1 MITDYLKYVNDQ
13 AYRVKRETAVGR
25 FAQKG
30 ENKLN
35 MDLLQAW
42 RDYLGC
48 NHVLRTPTHF
58 LMCEEIEEATIIEED
73 VKN

>member
-13 AYRVKRETAVGR
+13 PYVVKRETPVHV
-25 FAQKG
+25 FAKKG

-35 MDLLQAW
+35 MELLQAW

-48 NHVLRTPTHF
+48 DHVLRTPTHF
-58 LMCEEIEEATIIEED
+58 LMCETIEEAQILEE
-73 VKN
+73 NE